1 MTAPRY
7 TQVHGLVV
15 TQKYFTSCEA
25 LNIGAPVPDWCW
37 TPAKTT
43 IEIAR
48 NRNCHTHRVHSPDG
62 LGTTQPRALRAKRTA
77 RAEGPRPHD
86 VQRSRTIAPRL
97 TSSIVALETTRQ
109 RVSSAPDLRARQPIS
124 VHPRV
129 WT

>member
-1 MTAPRY
+1 MTACRI

-15 TQKYFTSCEA
+15 TKKYFTSCEA

-62 LGTTQPRALRAKRTA
+62 LGTQPRALLGSRAN
-77 RAEGPRPHD
+77 G
-86 VQRSRTIAPRL
+86 L
-97 TSSIVALETTRQ
+97 
-109 RVSSAPDLRARQPIS
+109 S
-124 VHPRV
+124 VYPRV